1 MKRMG
6 DLINWPPS
14 WSTLLLLPA
23 LFAGF
28 TVHELA
34 HAFVAFSLGDTSQ
47 VERKRLSFNPLR
59 HVSWVGLVVF
69 LLFRFGWAKP
79 VWVDARRFRI
89 KNRAF
94 GMFLVS
100 IAGATANLLIG
111 LLALL
116 GMTVTVMVVWMVT
129 GSSPVEVMQ
138 FLMVSEPGPDA
149 QGVAVALSYY
159 MMMVNLLL
167 AFFNLL
173 PLPPLDGFQAAI
185 SLVGAIRTAVRRDP
199 AGEPAAQLVGSTGAV
214 GDAVGETG
222 AGELADRSPARIH
235 FDIGLEYQ
243 RAGQLDEA
251 IARYRQ
257 ATAHDAHFALAYYN
271 LGLAYWAKGRI
282 SLAVSAFRAALQSG
296 GPASIQAQAD
306 LRLRELAHAEQ
317 DAVAKPGSVP
327 PPLEPPKAAEAAPEA
342 LRPLDPA
349 MERRVWL
356 SLLAGGTGM
365 VLLAISAWFYTTAVV
380 LMSLV

>member
-1 MKRMG
+1 VKRMG

-100 IAGATANLLIG
+100 IAGATANLLTG

-116 GMTVTVMVVWMVT
+116 GMTVTVMVVWTVT

-159 MMMVNLLL
+159 MMLVNLLL

>member
-1 MKRMG
+1 MG
-6 DLINWPPS
+6 DLISWPPS
-14 WSTLLLLPA
+14 WSTVLLLPA
-23 LFAGF
+23 LFVGF

-34 HAFVAFSLGDTSQ
+34 HALVAFSLGDTSQ

-59 HVSWVGLVVF
+59 HVSWVGMVVF

-89 KNRAF
+89 RNRSF

-100 IAGATANLLIG
+100 MAGATANLLTG
-111 LLALL
+111 LLALI
-116 GMTVTVMVVWMVT
+116 GMTATVMVVWMVG

-138 FLMVSEPGPDA
+138 FLILSEPGPDA

-167 AFFNLL
+167 AAFNLL
-173 PLPPLDGFQAAI
+173 PVPPLDGFQAAV
-185 SLVGAIRTAVRRDP
+185 SLVGAIRAAVRRDP
-199 AGEPAAQLVGSTGAV
+199 AGEPPAQLVGSTGAV
-214 GDAVGETG
+214 GDAGGG
-222 AGELADRSPARIH
+222 AGADELAGRSPAQIH

-243 RAGQLDEA
+243 RAGELDEA

-257 ATAHDAHFALAYYN
+257 ATAHDEQFALAYYN

-282 SLAVSAFRAALQSG
+282 PLAVSAFRAALRSG
-296 GPASIQAQAD
+296 GPASIRLQAD
-306 LRLRELAHAEQ
+306 LRLRELALVEQGSSAEL
-317 DAVAKPGSVP
+317 GSVP
-327 PPLEPPKAAEAAPEA
+327 PPLEPLKAAEAEPEA
-342 LRPLDPA
+342 PRPLDPA

-356 SLLAGGTGM
+356 SLLAGGIGM
-365 VLLAISAWFYTTAVV
+365 ALLAISAWLYTTAVA